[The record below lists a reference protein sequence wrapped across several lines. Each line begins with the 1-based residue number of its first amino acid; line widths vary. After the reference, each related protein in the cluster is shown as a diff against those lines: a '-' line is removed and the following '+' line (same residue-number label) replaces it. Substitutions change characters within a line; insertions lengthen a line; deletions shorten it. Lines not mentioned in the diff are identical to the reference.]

1 MEKWYKKF
9 EQIEPDE
16 RLYREIREKLG
27 ALEKDGRIDVSVVIP
42 AFNEE
47 ERLPATLYSLALQ
60 QTSLSV
66 EVIVVDNNST
76 DGTGTVL
83 KKCGVHALFQPRPG
97 TAGTRQMGLEAA
109 RGKYHLCADAD
120 TLYPPA
126 YIDGMVRLL
135 QRPGV
140 IAAYSPCSFLADGRK
155 SAFSLA
161 LYEPFRNLVLRLRFR
176 NRPELVVGGASFA
189 FHTEPALRIGWKVT
203 IRRGSDGAMA
213 NELKK
218 IGKIVM
224 TSDPKVTIKTS
235 SRRLDSDGSML
246 SMIWVRVK
254 REMLRIREYFTKQD
268 EYKDEESNLI
278 K

>member
-9 EQIEPDE
+9 EYVEPDE
-16 RLYREIREKLG
+16 ALYKEVREKIR
-27 ALEKDGRIDVSVVIP
+27 ALEKGPGIDVSIVMP
-42 AFNEE
+42 AYNEE
-47 ERLPATLYSLALQ
+47 KRLFVTIYSLALQ
-60 QTSLSV
+60 QTPLSV
-66 EVIVVDNNST
+66 EIIVVNNNST
-76 DGTGTVL
+76 DRTQEIL
-83 KKCGVHALFQPRPG
+83 DKCGVRALFQPRPG
-97 TAGTRQMGLEAA
+97 IARTRQTGLEAA
-109 RGKYHLCADAD
+109 RGRYHLCADAD
-120 TLYPPA
+120 TLYPPT
-126 YIDGMVRLL
+126 YVDGMVRLL

-140 IAAYSPCSFLADGRK
+140 VGAYSPCSFLPDGRK

-161 LYEPFRNLVLRLRFR
+161 LYEPFRNLVLRMRFR
-176 NRPELVVGGASFA
+176 NRPELVVGGASFS
-189 FHTEPALRIGWKVT
+189 FYTEQALQIGWKVT

-218 IGKIVM
+218 KGKIIM

-254 REMLRIREYFTKQD
+254 REMLRFREYFTEQE
-268 EYKDEESNLI
+268 EYKDEDSNLI